1 MLATLLVN
9 YQRRP
14 RPLFLPPNFT
24 TTPPSKT
31 VVQTASAGK
40 FALNYAYALCH
51 LYDYSYSQTIFRFQY
66 MHIIN
71 SFQKHHVSQQTIVYG
86 CTSVQQEAACKKPR
100 ILGLC

>member
-9 YQRRP
+9 YQRTP
-14 RPLFLPPNFT
+14 RPLFLSPNFT

-31 VVQTASAGK
+31 VVQTASAGQ

-51 LYDYSYSQTIFRFQY
+51 LYDYSYIQTIFRFQY

-71 SFQKHHVSQQTIVYG
+71 SFQKHHVSQQTIICG
-86 CTSVQQEAACKKPR
+86 CTSVQHEAAKKPR
-100 ILGLC
+100 ILALR